1 VDRRGVRASSPGRP
15 AGKRIKSYYAKES
28 VGIACGM
35 FIVAL
40 HFMGL
45 ATLTHTPSPM
55 GFLSQTLGRPKN
67 DRPFILF
74 PVGYPPDDA
83 TVPDL
88 SRKSLDEIAVW
99 DPPAATDRL

>member
-1 VDRRGVRASSPGRP
+1 M
-15 AGKRIKSYYAKES
+15 
-28 VGIACGM
+28 GIACGM

-55 GFLSQTLGRPKN
+55 GFLSHILGRPKN
-67 DRPFILF
+67 ERPFILF

-99 DPPAATDRL
+99 DPRGNGPALTSPNHQRRPVLRFEFRNL